1 MSCLAAHL
9 GCSWQ
14 DVLPA
19 GRAGAGSPQGSPVPE
34 VKASGLGVLRDTRSA
49 PSQLSDI
56 WQMGSCEFAFWEMT
70 LFAFSFHSI
79 GVDLLFVILA
89 NEGKFGRRG
98 ALESG

>member
-14 DVLPA
+14 DVLLA
-19 GRAGAGSPQGSPVPE
+19 GRAGAGSPQGSPVSE
-34 VKASGLGVLRDTRSA
+34 VKASGLGVLRDTHSA